1 VIVVGVYELRSAPLS
16 RRIVNSIEMCVDRR
30 GMIVIRSRLLSRMD
44 VLERRE
50 KESHQQSKTCLERGD
65 TTHSYVSVHFR
76 DCGATPGS
84 V

>member
-1 VIVVGVYELRSAPLS
+1 
-16 RRIVNSIEMCVDRR
+16 
-30 GMIVIRSRLLSRMD
+30 MIVIRSRLLSRMD

-76 DCGATPGS
+76 DCGATPL
-84 V
+84 